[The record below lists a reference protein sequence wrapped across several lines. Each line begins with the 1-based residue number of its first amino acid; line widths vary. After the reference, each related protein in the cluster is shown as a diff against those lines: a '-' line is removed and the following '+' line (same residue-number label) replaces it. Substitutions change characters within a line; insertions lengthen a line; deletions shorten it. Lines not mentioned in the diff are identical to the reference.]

1 MEAEDSVQRA
11 MELKMPPGHSQQRE
25 APWAESP
32 WRKAVCP
39 MVFDNSGKSVSPLS
53 VDVKPKPDRSSTKGN
68 GIEASTKKKRL
79 QFILERFLWNKTIPF
94 DWIKYDNHSIH
105 FSPYTINT
113 RAKNLNRKITL
124 CEQQKYGTRMFLML
138 VKFPGHRS
146 YR

>member
-11 MELKMPPGHSQQRE
+11 MELKMPLEHSQQRE

-68 GIEASTKKKRL
+68 GIEASTKNKQL
-79 QFILERFLWNKTIPF
+79 QFILKGFFWNKTIPLG
-94 DWIKYDNHSIH
+94 WVKYDYHSIH
-105 FSPYTINT
+105 LCPYTTKANT
-113 RAKNLNRKITL
+113 SNPSRKIAL
-124 CEQQKYGTRMFLML
+124 CERQMYGTRMFLMS